1 MHRELVF
8 LIFPDFQLLDV
19 TGPIAAFE
27 IAGRY
32 VPGSYTMRVAAAQ
45 PGMVPSSSG
54 LAMLAGAFGRAR
66 SIDTLIVAGGDG
78 SRVAMSQSG
87 TQRFLK
93 ACARD
98 ARRIASV
105 CSGSY
110 LLAAAGLLDG
120 LRATTHWSLAA
131 DFARR
136 FPRVRLEPD
145 RIFVRDGT
153 IWSSAGIT
161 AGIDLALA
169 LIAENLDEA
178 TALRTARQLVVYYRR
193 PGGQSQF
200 SELLDTAPAG
210 GRFAGLLDYLRTHLQ
225 QRLSVDELAAR
236 AAMSPRHFARRFV
249 AETGVTPARF
259 VERLRAEAARA
270 ALESGARSVQL
281 VARQCGFGDPERL
294 RRSLIRVYG
303 APPSAWM
310 RRTTPRTAAAF
321 RYPGSLPRGR
331 SSR

>member
-1 MHRELVF
+1 MARELVF

-32 VPGSYTMRVAAAQ
+32 VPDSYTLRVAAAQ
-45 PGMVPSSSG
+45 PGMVRSSSG
-54 LAMLAGAFGRAR
+54 IAILAGAFGRPS

-78 SRVAMSQSG
+78 SRAAMGEVG

-93 ACARD
+93 ACAGS
-98 ARRIASV
+98 ARRVASV
-105 CSGSY
+105 CSGTY
-110 LLAAAGLLDG
+110 LLASAGLLEG
-120 LRATTHWSLAA
+120 RRATTHWSVAA

-136 FPRVRLEPD
+136 FPRVGLEPD
-145 RIFVRDGT
+145 RIYVQDGT

-169 LIAENLDEA
+169 LLAEDLGEA
-178 TALRTARQLVVYYRR
+178 TARRTARQLVVYYRR

-200 SELLDTAPAG
+200 SELLDTAPASG
-210 GRFAGLLDYLRTHLQ
+210 CFAGLLDYIRTHLQ

-270 ALESGARSVQL
+270 ALESGARSARL

-294 RRSLIRVYG
+294 RRCLIRVYG
-303 APPSAWM
+303 APPSAWL
-310 RRTTPRTAAAF
+310 RRTTARTGAAL
-321 RYPGSLPRGR
+321 RYPDSRPRAR